1 MSESPSPSSAP
12 SDSSDTLWSF
22 TGVEL
27 IPTADELTLL
37 FDPHTGR
44 RLLVRQEVGIS
55 LTYCEAFRTLRGH
68 AEHLV
73 ATLPQLGGQVEPVV
87 PVLQQIR
94 DAGLFRSAD
103 ELLGQFA
110 RAEDEVTPAPVEIFI
125 ITCDRPET
133 VERLLASMA
142 SSSGTG
148 IPECFTV
155 IDDSRDVEKAARNQ
169 ALVEVH
175 NGAGNFEVRYFGLD
189 ERETFIARLI
199 ASVPEHEASIRFLL
213 DRSRWGNLPTYGLAR
228 TLALLLGVGKRVV
241 IFDDDVLCEAVRN
254 PLPTDKVQFGSIT
267 GRQAV
272 FYPSADVMAEQ
283 KRVLRDSPIALMTR
297 QLGSTLP
304 QALSSLIH
312 GGVTQDSLSGAHG
325 AFVRSLTPQ
334 SRIIQTQ
341 CSTWGDPG
349 TGDGHWIVELD
360 TESIDRLLDVEGGVS
375 QTVEA
380 RATWL
385 GYTAPTFTKH
395 GVMSQVSGYDATQLL
410 PPFLPAFRGEDNL
423 FACMVTALHPE
434 SLVLN
439 HDWAVPHHPIDQRAT
454 RGLKTPIPAEGGVGL
469 LTRWIGEQINPSE
482 KLGPERRLARLAE
495 SLASFAAQ
503 SPRDFLHQ
511 GQLGLAQWHA
521 AQLQAY
527 QHQLNRADSLNS
539 QNWIRYLERGAQEMR
554 QVMPANP
561 SLSAVLAYPVDDAAG
576 VMEQVQEGIFSFARA
591 LEARPSIWRAAGSE

>member
-1 MSESPSPSSAP
+1 
-12 SDSSDTLWSF
+12 
-22 TGVEL
+22 
-27 IPTADELTLL
+27 
-37 FDPHTGR
+37 
-44 RLLVRQEVGIS
+44 
-55 LTYCEAFRTLRGH
+55 
-68 AEHLV
+68 
-73 ATLPQLGGQVEPVV
+73 
-87 PVLQQIR
+87 
-94 DAGLFRSAD
+94 
-103 ELLGQFA
+103 
-110 RAEDEVTPAPVEIFI
+110 
-125 ITCDRPET
+125 
-133 VERLLASMA
+133 
-142 SSSGTG
+142 
-148 IPECFTV
+148 
-155 IDDSRDVEKAARNQ
+155 
-169 ALVEVH
+169 
-175 NGAGNFEVRYFGLD
+175 
-189 ERETFIARLI
+189 
-199 ASVPEHEASIRFLL
+199 
-213 DRSRWGNLPTYGLAR
+213 
-228 TLALLLGVGKRVV
+228 VGKRVV

-272 FYPSADVMAEQ
+272 FYPSADAMAEQ

-312 GGVTQDSLSGAHG
+312 GGVTQDSLSGANG

-439 HDWAVPHHPIDQRAT
+439 HEWAVPHHPIDQRAT

-469 LTRWIGEQINPSE
+469 LTRWMGEQINPSE
-482 KLGPERRLARLAE
+482 KLSPERRLTRLAE
-495 SLASFAAQ
+495 SLASLAAQ
-503 SPRDFLHQ
+503 SPQNFLHQ

-527 QHQLNRADSLNS
+527 QHQLNRAASLNS

-561 SLSAVLAYPVDDAAG
+561 TLSAVLAYPIGDAAG
-576 VMEQVQEGIFSFARA
+576 VMEEVQAGVSSFAKA
-591 LEARPSIWRAAGSE
+591 LEAWPSIWHAAASE

>member
-1 MSESPSPSSAP
+1 MSESPTPSSAP

-37 FDPHTGR
+37 FDPHTGK

-110 RAEDEVTPAPVEIFI
+110 RAEDEVTPAPVEVFI
-125 ITCDRPET
+125 ITCDRPEA

-142 SSSGTG
+142 SGSGTG

-155 IDDSRDVEKAARNQ
+155 IDDSRDVERAARNR
-169 ALVEVH
+169 ALVEAH
-175 NGAGNFEVRYFGLD
+175 NGSGNFEVRYFGLD
-189 ERETFIARLI
+189 ERESYIAGLI

-213 DRSRWGNLPTYGLAR
+213 DRSQWGSLPTYGLAR

-272 FYPSADVMAEQ
+272 FYPSADAMAEQ

-312 GGVTQDSLSGAHG
+312 GGVTQDSLSGANG

-439 HDWAVPHHPIDQRAT
+439 HEWAVPHHPIDQRAK

-469 LTRWIGEQINPSE
+469 LTRWIGEQINPFE
-482 KLGPERRLARLAE
+482 KLSPERRLTRLAE
-495 SLASFAAQ
+495 SLASLAAQ
-503 SPRDFLHQ
+503 SHQDFLHQ

-539 QNWIRYLERGAQEMR
+539 QNWLRYLERGAQEMR
-554 QVMPANP
+554 QVIPANP
-561 SLSAVLAYPVDDAAG
+561 SLGAVLAYPVDDVAG
-576 VMEQVQEGIFSFARA
+576 VMEQVQEGIASFARA
-591 LEARPSIWRAAGSE
+591 LEAWPSIWHAAASN

>member
-1 MSESPSPSSAP
+1 MSEATNPSSA
-12 SDSSDTLWSF
+12 SNDSSDTLWSF

-37 FDPHTGR
+37 VDPHTGK
-44 RLLVRQEVGIS
+44 RLLVRREVGIS

-87 PVLQQIR
+87 PVLQQIC
-94 DAGLFRSAD
+94 DAGLFRFAD

-110 RAEDEVTPAPVEIFI
+110 HADNALTLPPVEVFI
-125 ITCDRPET
+125 ITCDRPEA

-142 SSSGTG
+142 SGSGTN
-148 IPECFTV
+148 IPEGFTV
-155 IDDSRDVEKAARNQ
+155 IDDSRDHEKAARNRSLID
-169 ALVEVH
+169 AH
-175 NGAGNFEVRYFGLD
+175 NGAGNFQVRYFGLD
-189 ERETFIARLI
+189 EREVFIERLI
-199 ASVPEHEASIRFLL
+199 TSLPGHEASIRFLL
-213 DRSRWGNLPTYGLAR
+213 DRAQWGSLPTYGLAR
-228 TLALLLGVGKRVV
+228 SLALLLGVGKRVV

-267 GRQAV
+267 GREAV
-272 FYPSADVMAEQ
+272 FYPSLDAMAEQ
-283 KRVLRDSPIALMTR
+283 KRLLRDSPIALMTR
-297 QLGSTLP
+297 QLGATLP
-304 QALSSLIH
+304 QALGSLIH
-312 GGVTQDSLSGAHG
+312 GGVTQQSLGGANG
-325 AFVRSLTPQ
+325 TFVRSLTPQ

-349 TGDGHWIVELD
+349 TGDSHWIVELD
-360 TESIDRLLDVEGGVS
+360 TESIDRLLDVEGGVT
-375 QTVEA
+375 QTMEA

-395 GVMSQVSGYDATQLL
+395 GIMSQVSGYDASQLL

-439 HDWAVPHHPIDQRAT
+439 HEWAVPHHPIDQRAT

-469 LTRWIGEQINPSE
+469 MTRWIGEQINLFE
-482 KLGPERRLARLAE
+482 KLSPERRLTRLAE

-503 SPRDFLHQ
+503 TPQDILHQ

-521 AQLQAY
+521 AQLEAY
-527 QHQLNRADSLNS
+527 QHQLGRAASLNS
-539 QNWIRYLERGAQEMR
+539 QNWIRYLERGAQEVR
-554 QVMPANP
+554 QVMTAEP
-561 SLSAVLAYPVDDAAG
+561 SLAAVLAYPVADEAG
-576 VMEQVQEGIFSFARA
+576 VMERVQGAISSFAKA
-591 LEARPSIWRAAGSE
+591 LEAWPSIWAAASE